1 MTVTSAWYGLAH
13 AHSWGGVT
21 AGETQYFIDYLSD
34 TIKVSL
40 HTSSYT
46 PNQDTNEFLSACTN
60 EVANTGYTAGGATL
74 GTKTLPYTTATN
86 VLMFDAANPTWTA
99 GAAWSSYPRTAVI
112 YKVGATAATSPVMGY
127 IAFGADVTTVA
138 SGNIFTIAFAAA
150 GIFTITP
157 SGPV

>member
-1 MTVTSAWYGLAH
+1 MTVTSAWFGLAL

-46 PNQDTNEFLSACTN
+46 PNQDTAEFWSACTN
-60 EVANTGYTAGGATL
+60 EVSNNGYTTGGATL
-74 GTKTLPYTTATN
+74 GTKTLTYTAGTN
-86 VLMFDAANPTWTA
+86 VLMFDAADPTWTA
-99 GAAWSSYPRTAVI
+99 GAAWSSYPRIAVI
-112 YKVGATAATSPVMGY
+112 YKVGGTAATSPVMGY
-127 IAFGADVTTVA
+127 IDFGANVTTIA
-138 SGNIFTIAFAAA
+138 STNIFTIIFATA

-157 SGPV
+157 ATPA